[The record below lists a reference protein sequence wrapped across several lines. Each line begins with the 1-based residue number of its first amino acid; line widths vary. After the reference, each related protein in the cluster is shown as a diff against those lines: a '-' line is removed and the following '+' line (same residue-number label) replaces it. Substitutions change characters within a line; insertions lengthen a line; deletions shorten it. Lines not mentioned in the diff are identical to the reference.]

1 MTEQTISYGKNC
13 EYDKPLTNNF
23 VISKTHQ
30 ENKMDK
36 ERNDS
41 FEMEQNGMTITFV
54 FPPATRKEDSVKE
67 TMSSEKS
74 HHVVPHTE
82 EIKSILATILPE
94 YLAKGGISP

>member
-1 MTEQTISYGKNC
+1 MTEQTISYGKNY

-36 ERNDS
+36 ERNGY

-54 FPPATRKEDSVKE
+54 FPPRNRREDSAREQSLFTQHK
-67 TMSSEKS
+67 K
-74 HHVVPHTE
+74 
-82 EIKSILATILPE
+82 EIKNILATILPE